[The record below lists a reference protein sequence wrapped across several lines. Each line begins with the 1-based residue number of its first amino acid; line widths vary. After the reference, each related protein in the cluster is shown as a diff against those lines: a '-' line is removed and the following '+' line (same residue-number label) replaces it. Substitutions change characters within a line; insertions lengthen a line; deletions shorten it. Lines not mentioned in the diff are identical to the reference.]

1 MAATQEL
8 LRLRRQVME
17 RDFSRMNDRQREAVF
32 TTEGPL
38 LVLAGAGSGK
48 TTVLVNRAANIVR
61 YGQAYDSP
69 FLSRELTQED
79 TDLCKEYLLDG
90 ELSDTVRQRLAVSP
104 CPPWRV
110 MAITFTNKA
119 AGELKARLCQMLG
132 PQGEEV
138 WAATFHSSCARI
150 LRRDG
155 ERLGYTPHFTI
166 YDTDDSRRLMKEVL
180 KELEISERALSVRG
194 ALSEISRAKDQLLS
208 PEEFARQAG
217 DDYRL
222 KQVAR
227 AYRLYQ
233 ARLEDADAMDFDD
246 LIVKA
251 VELFQTC
258 PDVLD
263 YYQNRF
269 RYLMVDEYQDTNHAQ
284 YQFVS
289 LLAQKSGNLCVVGDD
304 DQSIYKF
311 RGATIE
317 NILNFEEDFPGA
329 RVVRLEQNYR
339 STQNILDAANGV
351 ISHNQGRKGKTLWT
365 SQGPGKKIGLHLADN
380 EQDEADRIAK
390 AILDGVAQGRKFSDF
405 AVLYRMNSQSQ
416 ALERMF
422 AKQGIPHRIIGGTRF
437 FDRREV
443 RDMIAY
449 LSVINNPADEIRLR
463 RIVNVPRR
471 GIGERTVDL
480 ASQIGQ
486 QVGESLFSVLT
497 HPKDFPA
504 ISRAAGK
511 LAPFTAMLEEFGEK
525 NQQELPPSQL
535 YGELVDRLGYVDYL
549 RQEDPD
555 KAEERVENVQ
565 ELSSMLRRYEEEA
578 GEEASL
584 SGFLEE
590 VSLFTDIDNYDAGA
604 DSAVMMTIHSAKGLE
619 FPVVFLPGW
628 EEGVF
633 PGMAVLYNPEEVE
646 EERRLA
652 YVAIT
657 RAREE
662 LYLYHAES
670 RMIFGTTNRRNK
682 MAKLITPMESRPVN
696 WVNNPHQQRPD
707 HRSKLAED
715 IEKSKVLVGAVRR
728 DQLAKIRAGQRL
740 DAALDRP
747 HQEGHAPEQH
757 LGKSQCAGPF
767 GVLLNIEAHEEAHH
781 SDAEIDAH
789 RAAQQVDGPHL
800 PASLPKRM
808 EKGMA
813 TIWVASRAKIM
824 LTVSRPSLVP

>member
-79 TDLCKEYLLDG
+79 AALCKEYLLDG
-90 ELSDTVRQRLAVSP
+90 DLPDTVRAAACGVSLPALACNGNYLYKQGGGGAEGPAVPDARSP
-104 CPPWRV
+104 GGGRCGPPPS
-110 MAITFTNKA
+110 TPA
-119 AGELKARLCQMLG
+119 A
-132 PQGEEV
+132 P
-138 WAATFHSSCARI
+138 RI

-535 YGELVDRLGYVDYL
+535 YGELVDQLGYVDYL

-662 LYLYHAES
+662 LTILHAES
-670 RMIFGTTNRRNK
+670 RMIFGTTSRNR
-682 MAKLITPMESRPVN
+682 LSRFAGEIPEELLERTQSHA
-696 WVNNPHQQRPD
+696 WGRPSPGTMPAFGS
-707 HRSKLAED
+707 RGT
-715 IEKSKVLVGAVRR
+715 GA
-728 DQLAKIRAGQRL
+728 G
-740 DAALDRP
+740 
-747 HQEGHAPEQH
+747 
-757 LGKSQCAGPF
+757 
-767 GVLLNIEAHEEAHH
+767 
-781 SDAEIDAH
+781 
-789 RAAQQVDGPHL
+789 RAAPNRQGPAPVQAPPGKARPGGGPTGL
-800 PASLPKRM
+800 GTRC
-808 EKGMA
+808 
-813 TIWVASRAKIM
+813 
-824 LTVSRPSLVP
+824 LTRPSARG

>member
-1 MAATQEL
+1 MGTHREKGTDQMISKQEL
-8 LRLRRQVME
+8 LKLRQQVIE
-17 RDFSRMNDRQREAVF
+17 RDFSRMNDRQRQAVF
-32 TTEGPL
+32 STEGPL

-48 TTVLVNRAANIVR
+48 TTVLVNRVANIIR
-61 YGQAYDSP
+61 YGQAYNSP
-69 FLSRELTQED
+69 FISDALTEED
-79 TDLCKEYLLDG
+79 IEACKGYLLDG
-90 ELSDTVRQRLAVSP
+90 ELPDLVRSRLAVSS

-119 AGELKARLCQMLG
+119 AGELKDRLCQMLG
-132 PQGEEV
+132 EGGQEV
-138 WAATFHSSCARI
+138 WASTFHSSCARI

-155 ERLGYTPHFTI
+155 DRLGFTSHFTI

-180 KELEISERALSVRG
+180 KDLEISERALSPKG
-194 ALSEISRAKDQLLS
+194 ALAEISRAKDQLTT
-208 PEEFARQAG
+208 PEEFASAAG
-217 DDYRL
+217 DDFRL

-227 AYRLYQ
+227 AYLSYQRRL
-233 ARLEDADAMDFDD
+233 ADADAMDFDD
-246 LIVKA
+246 LLVNTVK
-251 VELFQTC
+251 LFKNC
-258 PDVLD
+258 PDVLE

-284 YQFVS
+284 YEFVS

-317 NILNFEEDFPGA
+317 NILHFEEDFPGA
-329 RVVRLEQNYR
+329 KVVRLEQNYR
-339 STQNILDAANGV
+339 STQNILDAANAV
-351 ISHNQGRKGKTLWT
+351 IANNTERKGKTLWT
-365 SQGPGKKIGLHLADN
+365 AAGPGKKIGLHLADN
-380 EQDEADRIAK
+380 EQDEADRIART
-390 AILDGVAQGRKFSDF
+390 ILEGVAQGRKFSDH
-405 AVLYRMNSQSQ
+405 AVLDRMSSQSQ

-437 FDRREV
+437 FDRKEV

-449 LSVINNPADEIRLR
+449 LSVINNPSDEMRLR

-480 ASQIGQ
+480 SAQIGQ
-486 QVGESLFSVLT
+486 QVGETLFQVFS
-497 HPKDFPA
+497 HPKDYPA

-511 LAPFTAMLEEFGEK
+511 LAPFVELMEEFIQK
-525 NQQELPPSQL
+525 NQEGELLPSEL
-535 YGELVDRLGYVDYL
+535 YGELVDRLQYEEFL
-549 RQEDPD
+549 RQDEPE
-555 KAEERVENVQ
+555 KAEERIENVQ

-590 VSLFTDIDNYDAGA
+590 VSLFTDIDNYDENA
-604 DSAVMMTIHSAKGLE
+604 DSVVLMTVHSAKGLE

-633 PGMAVLYNPEEVE
+633 PGMAVLYDPEQVE

-670 RMIFGTTNRRNK
+670 RMIFGTTSRNR
-682 MAKLITPMESRPVN
+682 LSRFAGEIPEELLE
-696 WVNNPHQQRPD
+696 HT
-707 HRSKLAED
+707 RSHD
-715 IEKSKVLVGAVRR
+715 
-728 DQLAKIRAGQRL
+728 
-740 DAALDRP
+740 
-747 HQEGHAPEQH
+747 
-757 LGKSQCAGPF
+757 
-767 GVLLNIEAHEEAHH
+767 
-781 SDAEIDAH
+781 
-789 RAAQQVDGPHL
+789 
-800 PASLPKRM
+800 
-808 EKGMA
+808 
-813 TIWVASRAKIM
+813 W
-824 LTVSRPSLVP
+824 SRPSQGTMPSFGNRPSQRPGVSQPGAGAKPGTVKPLFTPHPVKPAPAGTYRAGDTVSHKTFGQGMILSATPMANDTLLEIAFEKVGTKKLFANFARLQKL

>member
-1 MAATQEL
+1 MTNQEL
-8 LRLRRQVME
+8 LSLRRQVME
-17 RDFSRMNDRQREAVF
+17 RDFSRMNARQQEAVF
-32 TTEGPL
+32 STEGPL

-48 TTVLVNRAANIVR
+48 TTVLVNRIANIVR
-61 YGQAYDSP
+61 YGQAYHSP
-69 FLSRELTQED
+69 LMSQDLTPED
-79 TDLCKEYLLDG
+79 VKLCKGYLLDG
-90 ELSDTVRQRLAVSP
+90 ELPNIVRSRLGVAP

-132 PQGEEV
+132 EGGDEV
-138 WAATFHSSCARI
+138 WASTFHSSCARI

-155 ERLGYTPHFTI
+155 DRLGYTSHFTI
-166 YDTDDSRRLMKEVL
+166 YDTDDSRRLMKDVL
-180 KELEISERALSVRG
+180 KDLDIPERALSVRG
-194 ALSEISRAKDQLLS
+194 ALAEISRAKDKLTT
-208 PEEFARQAG
+208 PEDFEAGAG
-217 DDYRL
+217 DDFRL
-222 KQVAR
+222 KKVAQ
-227 AYRLYQ
+227 AYRVYQ
-233 ARLEDADAMDFDD
+233 RRLADADAMDFDD
-246 LIVKA
+246 LIVNA
-251 VELFQTC
+251 VRLFETC
-258 PDVLD
+258 PDVLE

-284 YQFVS
+284 YRFVS
-289 LLAQKSGNLCVVGDD
+289 LLAQRSGNLCVVGDD

-317 NILNFEEDFPGA
+317 NILHFEEDFPGA
-329 RVVRLEQNYR
+329 KVVRLEQNYR
-339 STQNILDAANGV
+339 STQNILDAANAV
-351 ISHNQGRKGKTLWT
+351 IANNQERKGKTLWT
-365 SQGPGKKIGLHLADN
+365 AAGPGAKIGLHLVEN
-380 EQDEADRIAK
+380 EQDEADCIAK
-390 AILDGVAQGRKFSDF
+390 AILDGVSKGRKFSDF

-437 FDRREV
+437 FDRKEV

-480 ASQIGQ
+480 AAEIGQ
-486 QVGESLFSVLT
+486 QEGETLFQVLT

-504 ISRAAGK
+504 IARAASK
-511 LAPFTAMLEEFGEK
+511 TAPFAALMEEFVEK
-525 NQQELPPSQL
+525 NRAGELPPSQL
-535 YGELVDRLGYVDYL
+535 YGELVERLAYEDYL
-549 RQEDPD
+549 KQDDPER
-555 KAEERVENVQ
+555 AEERLENVQ

-590 VSLFTDIDNYDAGA
+590 VSLFTDIDNYDQGA
-604 DSAVMMTIHSAKGLE
+604 DCAVMMTVHSAKGLE

-633 PGMAVLYNPEEVE
+633 PSGAVLYNPEEVE

-670 RMIFGTTNRRNK
+670 RMIFGTTNRNRLSRF
-682 MAKLITPMESRPVN
+682 AEEIPSELLERSQSRTWSRPVPTGAARPS
-696 WVNNPHQQRPD
+696 VPTAAAKPQPLYKPHPV
-707 HRSKLAED
+707 KPTPA
-715 IEKSKVLVGAVRR
+715 GTY
-728 DQLAKIRAGQRL
+728 RAGDTVKHKTFGQGMVLSATPMANDTLLEIAFEKVGTKKLFANFARL
-740 DAALDRP
+740 
-747 HQEGHAPEQH
+747 
-757 LGKSQCAGPF
+757 
-767 GVLLNIEAHEEAHH
+767 
-781 SDAEIDAH
+781 
-789 RAAQQVDGPHL
+789 
-800 PASLPKRM
+800 
-808 EKGMA
+808 EK
-813 TIWVASRAKIM
+813 
-824 LTVSRPSLVP
+824 L

>member
-1 MAATQEL
+1 MISKQEL
-8 LRLRRQVME
+8 LKLRQQVME
-17 RDFSRMNDRQREAVF
+17 RDFSRMNDRQRQAVF
-32 TTEGPL
+32 STEGPL

-48 TTVLVNRAANIVR
+48 TTVLVNRVANIIR
-61 YGQAYDSP
+61 YGQAYNSP
-69 FLSRELTQED
+69 FISDALTEED
-79 TDLCKEYLLDG
+79 IELCKGYLLDR
-90 ELSDTVRQRLAVSP
+90 ELPDLVRSRLAVSP

-119 AGELKARLCQMLG
+119 AGELKERLCQMLG
-132 PQGEEV
+132 EGGQEV
-138 WAATFHSSCARI
+138 WASTFHSSCARI

-155 ERLGYTPHFTI
+155 DRLGFTPHFTI

-180 KELEISERALSVRG
+180 KDLEISERALSPKG
-194 ALSEISRAKDQLLS
+194 ALAEISRAKDQLTT
-208 PEEFARQAG
+208 PEEFAASAR
-217 DDYRL
+217 DDFRL

-227 AYRLYQ
+227 AYTSYQRRL
-233 ARLEDADAMDFDD
+233 ADADAMDFDD
-246 LIVKA
+246 LIVNTVK
-251 VELFQTC
+251 LFKNC
-258 PDVLD
+258 PDVLE

-284 YQFVS
+284 YEFVS

-317 NILNFEEDFPGA
+317 NILHFEEDFPGA
-329 RVVRLEQNYR
+329 KVVRLEQNYR
-339 STQNILDAANGV
+339 STQNILDAANAV
-351 ISHNQGRKGKTLWT
+351 IANQHNTERKGKTLWT
-365 SQGPGKKIGLHLADN
+365 AAGPGKKIGLHLADN
-380 EQDEADRIAK
+380 EQDEADRIARI
-390 AILDGVAQGRKFSDF
+390 ILEGVAKGRKFSDH

-437 FDRREV
+437 FDRKEV

-449 LSVINNPADEIRLR
+449 LSVINNPSDEIRLR

-486 QVGESLFSVLT
+486 QVGETLLEVFT
-497 HPKDFPA
+497 HPKDYPS

-511 LAPFTAMLEEFGEK
+511 IAPFVEMMQEFIQK
-525 NQQELPPSQL
+525 NQEGELLPSEL
-535 YGELVDRLGYVDYL
+535 YGELLERLQYEEFL
-549 RQEDPD
+549 RQDEPD
-555 KAEERVENVQ
+555 KAEERIENVQ

-590 VSLFTDIDNYDAGA
+590 VSLFTDIDNYDEDA
-604 DSAVMMTIHSAKGLE
+604 DSVVLMTVHSAKGLE

-633 PGMAVLYNPEEVE
+633 PGMAVLYDPEQVE

-670 RMIFGTTNRRNK
+670 RMIFGTTSRNR
-682 MAKLITPMESRPVN
+682 LSRFAGEI
-696 WVNNPHQQRPD
+696 PD
-707 HRSKLAED
+707 ELLERTRSHD
-715 IEKSKVLVGAVRR
+715 
-728 DQLAKIRAGQRL
+728 
-740 DAALDRP
+740 
-747 HQEGHAPEQH
+747 
-757 LGKSQCAGPF
+757 
-767 GVLLNIEAHEEAHH
+767 
-781 SDAEIDAH
+781 
-789 RAAQQVDGPHL
+789 
-800 PASLPKRM
+800 
-808 EKGMA
+808 
-813 TIWVASRAKIM
+813 W
-824 LTVSRPSLVP
+824 SRPSVGSMPAFGNRPAQRPGTPGAAQPGAAKPGTAKPLFTPHPVKPAPAGTYRAGDTVSHKTFGQGMILSATPMANDTLLEIAFEKVGTKKLFANFARLQKL